1 MKRYLLATA
10 CAAAA
15 LLPALAQAEPSAT
28 PAPPAPPAPVA
39 PVLPPA
45 PALGAGCPADLDD
58 TMTLLPDEQTYA
70 ICQQGPVGFTWNPAP
85 IPFEP
90 HERWWSY
97 GPQINLHGQ
106 GMRNPNV
113 TSGRWTATPQDPET
127 LCRAEQQTVVEAGVL
142 SEPRVDEGQ
151 PDEDL
156 AVEFLPKLFCL
167 KLSGNCVW
175 TKGS

>member
-1 MKRYLLATA
+1 MARYRITAVVALTVAAATA
-10 CAAAA
+10 AG
-15 LLPALAQAEPSAT
+15 
-28 PAPPAPPAPVA
+28 VA
-39 PVLPPA
+39 HAA
-45 PALGAGCPADLDD
+45 PAMPAVGAGCSQDLDD

-70 ICQQGPVGFTWNPAP
+70 ICQQGPAGFTWNPAP

-113 TSGRWTATPQDPET
+113 TSGQWTATPQDAET
-127 LCRAEQQTVVEAGVL
+127 VCRAEQQTVVEAGVL
-142 SEPRVDEGQ
+142 SAPRVDEGR

-156 AVEFLPKLFCL
+156 AVEFLPKLFYL
-167 KLSGNCVW
+167 TLSGNCVW
-175 TKGS
+175 TKDS